1 MMPGQPLLLGQYR
14 PLGSYLHR
22 LDARSKI
29 IPITL
34 VLILALLTKSFAF
47 YVVILAALVIG
58 LMVSGV
64 RLSILLRNLRPI
76 LILVLITMIYH
87 LLFSSAGG
95 ATLLSLGSIEVTT
108 GAVRQ
113 AAFFS
118 LRLVLFVVVAF
129 LVTFT
134 NSPSEL
140 AEALAKLFSP
150 LKRVRVPVMEMAM
163 ILFIAIRFVPIL
175 FEEFHSIRNAQ
186 ITRGV
191 SFSGSLLSRIRKAT
205 VIIVPVFLAAL
216 QRADE
221 LALAIQARGYD
232 GSSTR
237 TFYSSTCFGRR
248 EIVFSTTCA
257 ISLLVLFWV
266 TK

>member
-1 MMPGQPLLLGQYR
+1 
-14 PLGSYLHR
+14 
-22 LDARSKI
+22 
-29 IPITL
+29 
-34 VLILALLTKSFAF
+34 
-47 YVVILAALVIG
+47 
-58 LMVSGV
+58 MVSGV
-64 RLSILLRNLRPI
+64 QLSILIRNLRPI
-76 LILVLITMIYH
+76 LILVLITMFYH
-87 LLFSSAGG
+87 LLFSPAGG
-95 ATLLSLGSIEVTT
+95 EVVLSVGTWEVTS
-108 GAVRQ
+108 GAVHQ

-118 LRLVLFVVVAF
+118 LRLVLFVSVAF

-140 AEALAKLFSP
+140 AEALAKLFAP
-150 LKRVRVPVMEMAM
+150 LKRLRVPVTEMAM
-163 ILFIAIRFVPIL
+163 ILFIAIRFIPIL
-175 FEEFHSIRNAQ
+175 YEEFHSIRNAQ

-237 TFYSSTCFGRR
+237 TFYSSTSFGRQ
-248 EIVFSTTCA
+248 EVIFSVSCA
-257 ISLLVLFWV
+257 ISLAALFWV
-266 TK
+266 TN